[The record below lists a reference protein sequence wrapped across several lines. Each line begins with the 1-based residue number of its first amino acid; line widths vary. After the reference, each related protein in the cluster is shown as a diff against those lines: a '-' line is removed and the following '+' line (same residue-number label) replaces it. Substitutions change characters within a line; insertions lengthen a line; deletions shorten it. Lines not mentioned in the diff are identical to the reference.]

1 MADKKRKIELLAPA
15 RDAATAKEAI
25 LHGADA
31 VYMGAPSHGAR
42 AAATNSLA
50 DISEVVEF
58 AHRFDARVYITVN
71 TLVYDREIKDV
82 EQMIRDLYLIGV
94 DALIVQDM

>member
-50 DISEVVEF
+50 DI
-58 AHRFDARVYITVN
+58 A
-71 TLVYDREIKDV
+71 
-82 EQMIRDLYLIGV
+82 
-94 DALIVQDM
+94 